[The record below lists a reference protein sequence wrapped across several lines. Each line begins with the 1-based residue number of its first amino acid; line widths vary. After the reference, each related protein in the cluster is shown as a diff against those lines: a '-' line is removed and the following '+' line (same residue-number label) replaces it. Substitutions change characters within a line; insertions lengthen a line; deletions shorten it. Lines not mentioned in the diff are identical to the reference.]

1 MPTHTSK
8 FPKKTTTK
16 KKPSNY
22 GTFSTPTPSSISQR
36 FRFLPRTNLS
46 PLKKTSFTDLN
57 NDHPHLLP
65 RPPPQQNTN
74 ET

>member
-8 FPKKTTTK
+8 FPKKTTK
-16 KKPSNY
+16 Y
-22 GTFSTPTPSSISQR
+22 GTTKFPTSTPPSISQS
-36 FRFLPRTNLS
+36 FRFLPRMNLS

-65 RPPPQQNTN
+65 RPPPQDRTY